1 VSYQALPRSQRAAI
15 DRQVAEACAHR
26 DAILARLTPTQK
38 AVLVGRYK
46 AAIDALLRSQWL
58 TTGQAATP

>member
-1 VSYQALPRSQRAAI
+1 M
-15 DRQVAEACAHR
+15 HR
-26 DAILARLTPTQK
+26 DAILVRLTPAQK

-58 TTGQAATP
+58 TTRQAATP